1 MSLKDSY
8 IKEDKALPFYIVDL
22 EKHINQQIV
31 AEAGNIK
38 TNVNSVND
46 LKVENPTIIK
56 VKNHKVVESIEG
68 KENILN
74 F

>member
-1 MSLKDSY
+1 MKYEQIEKVKNSLLED
-8 IKEDKALPFYIVDL
+8 IKSVK
-22 EKHINQQIV
+22 
-31 AEAGNIK
+31 
-38 TNVNSVND
+38 NSDELND

-74 F
+74 FFESK